1 MPAKNHLDNSTFLTQ
16 FEDLSL
22 DPVHFDHIGHLRIAF
37 IYLNEYT
44 EVEAIQRVCSGIK
57 VYAESLGAKDKYNL
71 TVTTMLVK
79 IMAGRINSGKD
90 KTWETFLA
98 NNQDLVLDAIGVLSQ
113 HITKEIMLSEDAKV
127 SVLEPNL
134 KPI

>member
-1 MPAKNHLDNSTFLTQ
+1 MPATNHLDNSTFLTQ

-22 DPVHFDHIGHLRIAF
+22 DPVHFNHIGHLRIAF

-57 VYAESLGAKDKYNL
+57 VYAESLGAKDKFNL
-71 TVTTMLVK
+71 TVTTTLLK
-79 IMAGRINSGKD
+79 IMASRMKSSKD
-90 KTWETFLA
+90 KPWETFLA

-113 HITKEIMLSEDAKV
+113 YITKEIMFSEDAKV
-127 SVLEPNL
+127 TAIEPNL